1 MKRLTNIYHKIY
13 DIENLI
19 LAHKKASKDKAH
31 YCEVKAMNKNP
42 MPILLKIQ
50 RQLIDKTYFIK
61 PTDYKFKV
69 IKDKGK
75 ERELMKLRYNPHR
88 IVQWAIMLH
97 LEKMFISNFC
107 YHSCASI
114 PNGGMD
120 RAYKLTEKYLKDR
133 ENTQYCL
140 KIDVKKFY
148 PSIDK
153 EILKK
158 KLRYKIK
165 DKELLWL
172 LDVIIDSYPRDK
184 GVPIGSYLSQYFANF
199 YLSDFDHWLKETK
212 SVKYVVRYMDDI
224 VILHKNKDYLHKL
237 RKEIQ
242 DYWAVNLNLTMKEN
256 YQVFP
261 TDSRGIDFV
270 GFVFRHNGVRV
281 RRKNALHL
289 RKVSNSIKKHHH
301 KSGGK
306 KISYTQF
313 CSINALTGFMAYY
326 DNKGLWNTYIK
337 PIIYPM
343 GIKYLDIIKQSQSRK
358 NKGKRLK
365 RLEKYLDKFNKKR
378 FEMRYRKRKRKK

>member
-1 MKRLTNIYHKIY
+1 MKRLSNIYHKIY
-13 DIENLI
+13 DIDNLI
-19 LAHKKASKDKAH
+19 LAHKKASRDKAH
-31 YCEVKAMNKNP
+31 YSEVKAMNRDP
-42 MPILLKIQ
+42 MPILYKIQ
-50 RQLIDKTYFIK
+50 RMLIDKTYFIK
-61 PTDYKFKV
+61 PSDYKFKI

-97 LEKMFISNFC
+97 LEKMFVSNFC

-120 RAYKLTEKYLKDR
+120 RAYKLTTRYLRDR
-133 ENTQYCL
+133 ENTEYCL

-158 KLRYKIK
+158 KLRNKIK
-165 DKELLWL
+165 DRELLWL
-172 LDVIIDSYPRDK
+172 LDIIIDSYPKDK

-212 SVKYVVRYMDDI
+212 GVEYVVRYMDDI
-224 VILHKNKDYLHKL
+224 VILHKDKEYLHKL

-242 DYWAVNLNLTMKEN
+242 DYWKINLNLTMKEN
-256 YQVFP
+256 HQVFP

-289 RKVSNSIKKHHH
+289 RKVSNSIKKIHNQ
-301 KSGGK
+301 GGK
-306 KISYTQF
+306 KITYTLF
-313 CSINALTGFMAYY
+313 CSMNALMGFMAYY
-326 DNKGLWNTYIK
+326 DNKGLWNTYVK
-337 PIIYPM
+337 SAIYPLAR
-343 GIKYLDIIKQSQSRK
+343 KYLDILRESPK
-358 NKGKRLK
+358 NTMSKREKRLYKYLVKVNGKRWE
-365 RLEKYLDKFNKKR
+365 R
-378 FEMRYRKRKRKK
+378 RYRPRRKK